1 MKRSP
6 SDNNKTRIVV
16 MPCVQ
21 LQTRVSCD
29 ASPRSLLSVY
39 NVNKVPSRPV
49 PWSPL
54 WGIAK
59 KKSATQATKSVVLV
73 VGKKRWKM
81 CEGEQDQ
88 KVK

>member
-59 KKSATQATKSVVLV
+59 KKKCNLDNN
-73 VGKKRWKM
+73 KCRWW
-81 CEGEQDQ
+81 
-88 KVK
+88 